1 MKKQVIL
8 IAFYAIICL
17 ISTII
22 FISMLNYSITFQD
35 WYSFLSLKNAIIVVV
50 ISGLVLVLSFIL
62 MIIKIIGL
70 SRKNNNCNL

>member
-1 MKKQVIL
+1 MKKSVIL
-8 IAFYAIICL
+8 IVLYAIICL

-22 FISMLNYSITFQD
+22 FIGMLNYSITFQD

-70 SRKNNNCNL
+70 NRKSNNKN

>member
-8 IAFYAIICL
+8 IVLYAIICL
-17 ISTII
+17 ISAII

>member
-1 MKKQVIL
+1 MKKSVISIVL
-8 IAFYAIICL
+8 YAIICL

-22 FISMLNYSITFQD
+22 FISMLDYSITFQD

-70 SRKNNNCNL
+70 NRKSNNKN

>member
-1 MKKQVIL
+1 MKKSVIL
-8 IAFYAIICL
+8 IVLYAIICL

-50 ISGLVLVLSFIL
+50 ISGLILVMSFIL

-70 SRKNNNCNL
+70 NRKSNNKN